1 MDPWLFIIVPLLI
14 IFVTLQACKWAE
26 AYDKYKTFDDPFE
39 LIMMTI
45 LSLLGYS
52 IGYGIY
58 KLAF

>member
-14 IFVTLQACKWAE
+14 ILLTLQGCKWAE
-26 AYDKYKTFDDPFE
+26 AYDKYKTFGDPLE

-52 IGYGIY
+52 IAYGIY
-58 KLAF
+58 KLTF